1 MSEILLSLI
10 LGLIQ
15 GLTEFLPVSSSAHL
29 LFPSLLFGSND
40 LGLPFDIAVH
50 AGTLVAVI
58 FFFRSDLIN
67 MTKSFFIKDELLVSD
82 RRLALLLI
90 LATIPV
96 VIVGFFASDLI
107 EQRIFSIQSIA
118 WMNLIFAFFLLM
130 AYKYNTNTNSKEL
143 ITLTI
148 VGALFIGCFQVF
160 ALLPGASRSGTAI
173 TAALF
178 IGLSLKDASK
188 FSFMLGIP
196 TILGALVFLVLDVVN
211 SDVYLNSLSLIIGF
225 LVSMFF
231 AFFTIKYFLLFA
243 ERIGMY
249 PFVLYRVGLGITL
262 LLLI

>member
-58 FFFRSDLIN
+58 FFFRSDLTN

-118 WMNLIFAFFLLM
+118 WM
-130 AYKYNTNTNSKEL
+130 
-143 ITLTI
+143 
-148 VGALFIGCFQVF
+148 
-160 ALLPGASRSGTAI
+160 
-173 TAALF
+173 
-178 IGLSLKDASK
+178 
-188 FSFMLGIP
+188 
-196 TILGALVFLVLDVVN
+196 
-211 SDVYLNSLSLIIGF
+211 LSLIHI
-225 LVSMFF
+225 
-231 AFFTIKYFLLFA
+231 
-243 ERIGMY
+243 
-249 PFVLYRVGLGITL
+249 
-262 LLLI
+262 